1 MERTPKAGEFYRHF
15 KNNLY
20 QIVTVAQHS
29 ETGEGFVIYQALY
42 GDYGIYARPR
52 EMFLSEVDHE
62 KYPDIKEKYRY
73 MVGTQLYSMDVKF
86 EQTKFEFD
94 RQIVH
99 LYLAIQ
105 FRRLSKQVI
114 VEIDVNKQQY
124 DEEQ

>member
-1 MERTPKAGEFYRHF
+1 
-15 KNNLY
+15 
-20 QIVTVAQHS
+20 
-29 ETGEGFVIYQALY
+29 
-42 GDYGIYARPR
+42 
-52 EMFLSEVDHE
+52 
-62 KYPDIKEKYRY
+62 
-73 MVGTQLYSMDVKF
+73 MVGTQIYSMDVKF
-86 EQTKFEFD
+86 KQSKFEFD